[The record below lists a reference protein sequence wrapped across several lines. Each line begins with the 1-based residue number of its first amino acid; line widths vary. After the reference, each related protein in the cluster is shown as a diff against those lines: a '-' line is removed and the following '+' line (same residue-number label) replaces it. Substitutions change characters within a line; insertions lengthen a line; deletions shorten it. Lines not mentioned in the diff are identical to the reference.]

1 MPSIDVVVARE
12 ILDSRGN
19 PTVEVEVGL
28 DDGSTG
34 RAAVPS
40 GASTGAFEAIELR
53 DGDPNRYQG
62 KGVEKAVLAV
72 IEQIG
77 PELVGYDATEQRLI
91 DQAMFD
97 LDATDNKGS
106 LGANAILGVSLAVAH
121 AASEA
126 CDLPLFRYLGG
137 PNAHLL
143 PVPMMNILNGG
154 SHADSNV
161 DIQEFMIAPIGA
173 ESFSEALRWGAEV
186 YHTLKKVLKT
196 KGLSTGLGDE
206 GGFAPN
212 LGSNREA
219 LDLILEAIKEAGYA
233 PGQDIALAL
242 DVAASEFYKDG
253 VYEFEGKNRSAAEM
267 TEYYEELVADYPLVS
282 IEDPLFEDDWAGWK
296 VITDKLGAKVQLVGD
311 DLFVTNPERLARGIE
326 EGSANAL
333 LVKVN
338 QIGSLTETLD
348 AVELAQRNGFKC
360 MMSHRSGETEDVT
373 IADLAVATNCGQ
385 IKTGAPARS
394 ERVAKYNQLL
404 RIEEILDDAA
414 VYAGRSA
421 FPRFRTA
428 RLTAAASAHQ
438 PPYVPGNGPVPCA
451 GDGTRATLAGRRTA
465 RVAQSGQGGRSADR
479 FSTATRLKALGEQA
493 AARVYRAQ
501 TAARPAATGSPAA
514 PRCSRWCCAPWSS
527 RSPIP
532 CGSTSP
538 SVRTSPTS
546 ARKAQEAA
554 PGS

>member
-40 GASTGAFEAIELR
+40 GASTGAFEALELR
-53 DGDPNRYQG
+53 DGDKGRYGG

-97 LDATDNKGS
+97 LDATPDKSS

-126 CDLPLFRYLGG
+126 SDLPLFRYLGG

-154 SHADSNV
+154 AHADSNV

-173 ESFSEALRWGAEV
+173 ESFSEALRWGTEV
-186 YHTLKKVLKT
+186 YHTLKKVLKER
-196 KGLSTGLGDE
+196 GLSTGLGDE

-219 LDLILEAIKEAGYA
+219 LDLIMEAIRQAGYT

-242 DVAASEFYKDG
+242 DVAATEFHKDG
-253 VYEFEGKNRSAAEM
+253 RYVFEGQERTAAEM
-267 TEYYEELVADYPLVS
+267 TAYYAELVDAYPLVS
-282 IEDPLFEDDWAGWK
+282 IEDPLNEEDWEGWK
-296 VITDKLGAKVQLVGD
+296 TITAELGDKVQLVGD

-326 EGSANAL
+326 EGAGNAL

-421 FPRFRTA
+421 FPRFR
-428 RLTAAASAHQ
+428 
-438 PPYVPGNGPVPCA
+438 
-451 GDGTRATLAGRRTA
+451 
-465 RVAQSGQGGRSADR
+465 
-479 FSTATRLKALGEQA
+479 
-493 AARVYRAQ
+493 
-501 TAARPAATGSPAA
+501 
-514 PRCSRWCCAPWSS
+514 
-527 RSPIP
+527 
-532 CGSTSP
+532 
-538 SVRTSPTS
+538 PTE
-546 ARKAQEAA
+546 K
-554 PGS
+554 